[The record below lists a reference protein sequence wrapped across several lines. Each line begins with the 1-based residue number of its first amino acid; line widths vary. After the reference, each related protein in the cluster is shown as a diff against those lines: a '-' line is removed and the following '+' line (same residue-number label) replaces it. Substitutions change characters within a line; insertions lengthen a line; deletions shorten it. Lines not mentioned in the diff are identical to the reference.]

1 MERSSRSKRWPRC
14 PSLAQPNKTSRY
26 ACLTLGGDV
35 GLLDS
40 WMFPS
45 GLGLRVVLPL
55 LLIAAGP
62 AMTAASGASS
72 ARPAAPALAAAAV
85 PASAPQRRLEPIVVP
100 PVTATAAA
108 TALLAGGPGQA
119 GLAGLGAELARAF
132 IGVLR
137 DANLDA
143 RATLSK
149 DSAATAESTLT
160 AHLDAVG
167 GDRLRLSASWRGS
180 AVSAVGDL
188 EHLDD
193 LVYAVFEQLRP
204 RLLAEVA
211 PAGVPPPEPP
221 SAPAAPVATAPPAS
235 PTPPRKHGPAHPL
248 TPAKPSEPPVVV
260 PISTTPPGTPARP
273 KPPEKSPD
281 KPVEKPPEK
290 LPEKPV
296 ETIPPPTP
304 TPEVRPAVR
313 QRVAVAVHVVGDP
326 FGAVPPIFYS
336 SGVGALGQQFLV
348 HYLQTRLRINAIPS
362 RLVGLV
368 GGLEA
373 LTQSLRLGARHTLMV
388 RFDTLTDSPAPGTT
402 AYNAAYGARTLSGRL
417 HVVLLLD
424 SRPLLDRSLALPAT
438 PYYPQEAPST
448 VLSRVLSTA
457 MDSIATDLS
466 TRLPPQAPAG
476 VP

>member
-1 MERSSRSKRWPRC
+1 
-14 PSLAQPNKTSRY
+14 
-26 ACLTLGGDV
+26 
-35 GLLDS
+35 
-40 WMFPS
+40 MFPS
-45 GLGLRVVLPL
+45 GLGLRVVLALPL
-55 LLIAAGP
+55 LLIAAGS

-72 ARPAAPALAAAAV
+72 ARPSAPAPAAAAV

-108 TALLAGGPGQA
+108 SALLAGGPGQA

-221 SAPAAPVATAPPAS
+221 SVPAAPVAAAPGTPAAS
-235 PTPPRKHGPAHPL
+235 PTPPRKHGPTHSP
-248 TPAKPSEPPVVV
+248 TPTKPSEPPVVV

-273 KPPEKSPD
+273 KPPEK
-281 KPVEKPPEK
+281 PPEK
-290 LPEKPV
+290 LPEKPPEKPV

-402 AYNAAYGARTLSGRL
+402 AYNAPYGARTLSGRL